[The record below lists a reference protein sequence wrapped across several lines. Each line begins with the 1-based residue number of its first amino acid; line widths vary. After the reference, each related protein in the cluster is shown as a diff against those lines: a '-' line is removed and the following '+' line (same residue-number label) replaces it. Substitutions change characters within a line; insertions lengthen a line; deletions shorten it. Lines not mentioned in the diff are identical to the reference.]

1 MRKKKKRY
9 LIYCEED
16 DCLLKTETRR
26 LCSPSARNT
35 SVRKLNSALSVND
48 DESVTSLD
56 LGSQISVNE
65 WPAQISP
72 AGMAPCPAQ
81 PLWVGPVSFGRSQQ
95 SHPLCEDVEPGPRQG
110 LQKDT
115 QVTPIPGCS
124 SWAED
129 TGTKLTNKLGFGPS
143 LVNGMNRLMRWTRWR
158 INVSKYNTSYSF
170 PSYSLLNPHTTAQNK

>member
-1 MRKKKKRY
+1 MCWGPLHCTLALCFWATLQKKISNKGHKYAKEKKRY

-95 SHPLCEDVEPGPRQG
+95 SHPLCEDLEPGPRQG

-115 QVTPIPGCS
+115 QVTPHPRLFI
-124 SWAED
+124 
-129 TGTKLTNKLGFGPS
+129 
-143 LVNGMNRLMRWTRWR
+143 MNWGHGD
-158 INVSKYNTSYSF
+158 KA
-170 PSYSLLNPHTTAQNK
+170 HK